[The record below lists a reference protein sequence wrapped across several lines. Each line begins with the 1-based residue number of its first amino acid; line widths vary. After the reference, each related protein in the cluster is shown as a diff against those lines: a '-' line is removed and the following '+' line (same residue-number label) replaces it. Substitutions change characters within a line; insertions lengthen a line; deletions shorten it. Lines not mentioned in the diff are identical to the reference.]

1 MKETLKDL
9 RLQSKKTCAEV
20 AQALGV
26 TIQTIYRYENGE
38 RRISLE
44 QVLILAE
51 IYDCSESE
59 IIEAQLNS
67 CRFSRLNNQ
76 QKHHKNRITI

>member
-9 RLQSKKTCAEV
+9 RTQAKMTCKNVSQVLQVSE
-20 AQALGV
+20 QAF
-26 TIQTIYRYENGE
+26 YRYEKGE

-51 IYDCSESE
+51 LYDCSERE
-59 IIEAQLNS
+59 VIEAQLNS
-67 CRFSRLNNQ
+67 HRSDR
-76 QKHHKNRITI
+76 